1 MSRREFNEHNLATI
15 RLDQFPPDH
24 LVDRIVGALDQ
35 NLGRTRRMSSMGVSS
50 SKMTTASTASRADKT
65 SARAC
70 LVLHRPAGAFE
81 ALDGCIAV
89 EPHDKMVACATRLRQ
104 QFDVPGMQQIET
116 PIGKTNA
123 AIPLRPQFRQLLVE
137 DRPIVDDLF
146 LARQGRSRQGT
157 RPQFSDRHS
166 RDTAFLPTTTDARR
180 IGGSHRCSRSMPA
193 ASITDS
199 VATTVSPAP
208 ETSRTLTG

>member
-35 NLGRTRRMSSMGVSS
+35 NLGADAANEFPMGVSS

-70 LVLHRPAGAFE
+70 WSCTGRPAPLRRLTDASLLSPTTRWSH
-81 ALDGCIAV
+81 A
-89 EPHDKMVACATRLRQ
+89 PRACVSSLTCRDATDR
-104 QFDVPGMQQIET
+104 T

-123 AIPLRPQFRQLLVE
+123 QSAPAQFRQLLVE

-146 LARQGRSRQGT
+146 LARQGRSRQGSAT
-157 RPQFSDRHS
+157 AIQRPSQS
-166 RDTAFLPTTTDARR
+166 RYRVLPTTTDAAALAVR
-180 IGGSHRCSRSMPA
+180 IDVSRSMPA

-199 VATTVSPAP
+199 VANNGVAGTRKHRAP
-208 ETSRTLTG
+208 